1 MKYFLLSISL
11 VLLLSGCTRVF
22 VDNDYRYS
30 THFKKYITYAFVDCE
45 RDTNILCEDVQQAIL
60 YQMRARGYEFN
71 AQKPNVLVNFSI
83 YYDRLKYKGYDQPSM
98 VNWVTTEDDAYM
110 YRPVKY
116 DLEKGTLMI
125 SIIEAESSEVV
136 WRGYATGIFNKASSK
151 KNYFKSIVRDIFDQ
165 YPLFATNQKDP
176 SQASQKTK
184 RNVLY

>member
-1 MKYFLLSISL
+1 MKKILLFFCLVALLSS
-11 VLLLSGCTRVF
+11 CTRVF

-30 THFKKYITYAFVDCE
+30 THFKKYLTYAFVDCE
-45 RDTNILCEDVQQAIL
+45 RDTNILCEDVQQAVQ

-71 AQKPNVLVNFSI
+71 AQKPNILVNFSI

-98 VNWVTTEDDAYM
+98 ANWVSTEDDSYL

-125 SIIEAESSEVV
+125 SLIEAESSEVV

-165 YPLFATNQKDP
+165 YPLFAIIEKP
-176 SQASQKTK
+176 HGGVSQKTK
-184 RNVLY
+184 GNNIY